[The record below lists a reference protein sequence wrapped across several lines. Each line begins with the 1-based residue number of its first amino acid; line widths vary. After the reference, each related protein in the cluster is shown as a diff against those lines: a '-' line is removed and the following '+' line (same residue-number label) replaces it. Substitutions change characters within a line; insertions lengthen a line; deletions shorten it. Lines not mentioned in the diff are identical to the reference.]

1 MEIYYSIAAT
11 DEELKEILALQNRN
25 MVTTISGE
33 EREKEGFV
41 TVMHS
46 FDILKQMNSICPH
59 IIAKANGK
67 VVGYALSMHPNFGDD
82 IPVLK
87 PMFKELENLKIENY
101 LVMGQ
106 VCLDKNYRKKGV
118 FRELYATMKREYK
131 NNYATIITEVDATNT
146 RSFNAHLAVGFE
158 LLRSYK
164 SIGRKWNIITLP
176 TQE

>member
-1 MEIYYSIAAT
+1 MEIYYCTATT

-25 MVTTISGE
+25 MFTTISDE

-59 IIAKANGK
+59 IIAKDISK
-67 VVGYALSMHPNFGDD
+67 VVGYTLSMHPNFGDD

-87 PMFKELENLKIENY
+87 PMFKELESLKIKNY

-106 VCLDKNYRKKGV
+106 VCVDKDYRKKGV
-118 FRELYATMKREYK
+118 FRELYATMKKEYK
-131 NNYATIITEVDATNT
+131 NNYATIITEVDVTNT
-146 RSFNAHLAVGFE
+146 RSFNAHKAIGFE
-158 LLRSYK
+158 LLHSYE
-164 SIGRKWNIITLP
+164 SLGQQWNIIALP
-176 TQE
+176 T